1 MWLDQ
6 GRLFEYRLPMPY
18 DLKTAEKGK
27 KFAVAKS
34 PPPRSP
40 PPLVGF
46 RSRENPKPPRENAA
60 DLCAVMRVNVY
71 ARRMQNERTGR

>member
-1 MWLDQ
+1 VRACLWLDQ

-34 PPPRSP
+34 PPP
-40 PPLVGF
+40 PPLPYAPAWGF
-46 RSRENPKPPRENAA
+46 AHAA
-60 DLCAVMRVNVY
+60 TQSLRDKMLQICVR
-71 ARRMQNERTGR
+71 